1 VSSAGGTRTLIVDP
15 TTNLAASN
23 ATIKVAGTGFD
34 TDHGLYVAVC
44 AGSGGAPDLTKCI
57 GGAIPDDN
65 TTDGWA
71 HITQDGTGP
80 GGVLSSWQPGGS
92 FAVTLA
98 LPSATAGTVNCVT
111 SKCSLYTASDDDS
124 IRTEDNAVPV
134 TFAAPT
140 SSSSPPPT
148 PPGTAIPQ
156 NIASPTIVAGGTQ
169 SVIFSGFKAGEQVN
183 LTLFSDPITLSPV
196 TADATGVARVE
207 FIVPADFAAG
217 THRLEAVGQESGTV
231 GVASFEVTA
240 PPPTPTPSPTASPT
254 PTPTPSPSSSAES
267 STPATSSSA
276 AASSVVTS
284 SSSAAAPSD
293 SDSGSSLWWLW
304 LIIAIVV
311 IAGIVTGIIV
321 YRRNQQQQREQ
332 DEQNIADAA
341 AAAGDGTGQTGPY
354 TPPAP
359 YGADAPTVVLPPVQP
374 APGGPPPGADPYGL
388 LSGRDHPDNPSLY
401 SGDPA
406 GPTEVLGP
414 QGNQE
419 GPGPYGQPLGYGG
432 AAQGYGPQPG
442 SPEYVA
448 PAEYGGPPSG
458 PPTQAMPPATD
469 DRGST
474 PTDEPGTQAWKPD
487 FDDTDT
493 GGAGE
498 GPPPTGDDGKGGGR
512 T

>member
-1 VSSAGGTRTLIVDP
+1 MSRARFAAAALALVTTGAAALFATLAPAQAAAPAVTRTPLALAAEASTTVSSAGGKRTLIVDP

-23 ATIKVAGTGFD
+23 ATIKVAGSGFD

-44 AGSGGAPDLTKCI
+44 VGSGGAPDLTKCV
-57 GGAIPDDN
+57 GGAIPDAN
-65 TTDGWA
+65 PSKGWA
-71 HITQDGTGP
+71 HITKDGRGP

-196 TADATGVARVE
+196 TADGTGVARVD
-207 FIVPADFAAG
+207 FIVPADFAVG
-217 THRLEAVGQESGTV
+217 THRLEAIGQQSGTV
-231 GVASFEVTA
+231 GVASFQVTA
-240 PPPTPTPSPTASPT
+240 PPPTPSPTPPPT
-254 PTPTPSPSSSAES
+254 PTPTPSSSASSSATS
-267 STPATSSSA
+267 SSSAASSSA
-276 AASSVVTS
+276 AASSAPTS
-284 SSSAAAPSD
+284 SSTAAPTD

-311 IAGIVTGIIV
+311 IAGIVTGIVV

-332 DEQNIADAA
+332 DEQQIADAA
-341 AAAGDGTGQTGPY
+341 AAAQ
-354 TPPAP
+354 
-359 YGADAPTVVLPPVQP
+359 
-374 APGGPPPGADPYGL
+374 GGP
-388 LSGRDHPDNPSLY
+388 
-401 SGDPA
+401 
-406 GPTEVLGP
+406 
-414 QGNQE
+414 
-419 GPGPYGQPLGYGG
+419 GQ
-432 AAQGYGPQPG
+432 
-442 SPEYVA
+442 
-448 PAEYGGPPSG
+448 
-458 PPTQAMPPATD
+458 
-469 DRGST
+469 
-474 PTDEPGTQAWKPD
+474 
-487 FDDTDT
+487 
-493 GGAGE
+493 
-498 GPPPTGDDGKGGGR
+498 
-512 T
+512 